1 MSTVRLTKEF
11 NFEMAHALF
20 GYDGP
25 CKNVHG
31 HSYKLSVTIKGKPI
45 INGKDTKFG
54 MVMDFNEL
62 KSIVKPIIDELDHA
76 TMLNTNSPHK
86 KLAEKNSL
94 FEKLVLVNYQ
104 PTCENMLIDMAD
116 YIKLRLPKNVTLHHL
131 KLQETPT
138 SYAEW
143 FAEDNLKDK

>member
-1 MSTVRLTKEF
+1 MNVVRITKEF

-31 HSYKLSVTIKGKPI
+31 HSYKLAVTVLGSPI
-45 INGKDTKFG
+45 PDNSDPKQG
-54 MVMDFNEL
+54 MVLDFVDL
-62 KSIVKPIIDELDHA
+62 KFIVKPIIQELDHA
-76 TMLNTNSPHK
+76 TILNSNTEHK
-86 KLAEKNSL
+86 QLAEKNNL
-94 FEKLVLVNYQ
+94 FDKLILVAYQ
-104 PTCENMLIDMAD
+104 PTCENILIDVAQRVK
-116 YIKLRLPKNVTLHHL
+116 YQLPFNVNLHHL

-143 FAEDNLKDK
+143 FAEDNI